1 MTAKSASIGPTGDRA
16 LPPDVIARIR
26 DGYAALSPSEQAVAD
41 AVLSDVRG
49 AVEASIAVVAAKA
62 GVSQPT
68 VTRFCRSV
76 GCVGVRDLKLALA
89 RSLVVGDIYLASEGP
104 ADGPPDRALDSAAR
118 PPFWDSV
125 LNEARGA
132 LRAVESDLDPA
143 LVLAAAE
150 RLASATR
157 VVTLGLGG
165 SSSALAEEAQ
175 VRLFRLGLPVTAL
188 RDPYAARMTMA
199 TLRPGAVLLAVSA
212 SGRTSEVIEAA
223 RIAQHYGAA
232 AIAITAARSE
242 LARASAV
249 ALAYDVPEY
258 PDALKPTA
266 TRFAA
271 LAVIDLLSA
280 ATAYRM
286 GSAARETL
294 RRIKRAAMMHRPGA
308 VMEPLGD

>member
-1 MTAKSASIGPTGDRA
+1 
-16 LPPDVIARIR
+16 
-26 DGYAALSPSEQAVAD
+26 
-41 AVLSDVRG
+41 
-49 AVEASIAVVAAKA
+49 
-62 GVSQPT
+62 
-68 VTRFCRSV
+68 
-76 GCVGVRDLKLALA
+76 
-89 RSLVVGDIYLASEGP
+89 
-104 ADGPPDRALDSAAR
+104 
-118 PPFWDSV
+118 
-125 LNEARGA
+125 

-143 LVLAAAE
+143 LVVTAAE

-165 SSSALAEEAQ
+165 SSSTLAEEAQ

-188 RDPYAARMTMA
+188 RDPYVARMTMA

-232 AIAITAARSE
+232 AIAITAAGSD
-242 LARASAV
+242 LARASDV
-249 ALAYDVPEY
+249 ALSYNVPEY

-294 RRIKRAAMMHRPGA
+294 RRIKRAAMLHRPGV